1 MDRIRAPIAF
11 TVRVTTGE
19 EQKVSAIVQCVRTG
33 ERHRVRGGRA
43 IGALITR
50 LAKRGLRE
58 GRTPMQRLVLLI
70 MLATLGFAGPVLA
83 ETGDRRQDDQDDPG
97 AREVKVMVRNLYF
110 GADLAPAIAAKTLPE
125 FIGAVTGIFATVQA
139 SAPSA
144 RVAAVAEEIAA
155 AKPDLVGLQ
164 EVALWRSQL
173 PPDFAP
179 APNATT
185 VEFDFLQILLA
196 ELAARGEDYEVV
208 AVHVTNDI
216 EAPALTPAG
225 PCCRE
230 IRFTDREVILVRA
243 GRRHRDPIELS
254 NVQEGTFTAQ
264 LPLTLPGGLVYVQK
278 RGWLS
283 VDVRLRGAQFRFIT
297 SHLETDAAAPIQE
310 QQGLEIVAGPAASR
324 LPVIFVCD
332 CNSRADGTG
341 TATYA
346 GLLGAGFEDTWFE
359 RHPHNPGLTCCQDE
373 NLRNEESKFDRRI
386 DLIMLRGRGQV
397 LRARVVGDEPDE
409 RTVGGLWPSDHAGVV
424 ARLRLQR

>member
-19 EQKVSAIVQCVRTG
+19 ERKVSAIVQCVRTG

-50 LAKRGLRE
+50 LAQRGLRQ

-70 MLATLGFAGPVLA
+70 MLATLRFAGPVLA
-83 ETGDRRQDDQDDPG
+83 ETGDRRQDDQDNPG

-110 GADLAPAIAAKTLPE
+110 GADLAPAIAAQTLPE

-164 EVALWRSQL
+164 EVALWRSQF

-225 PCCRE
+225 PCC
-230 IRFTDREVILVRA
+230 
-243 GRRHRDPIELS
+243 
-254 NVQEGTFTAQ
+254 QEGTFTAQ

-386 DLIMLRGRGQV
+386 DLIMLRGRSQV

-409 RTVGGLWPSDHAGVV
+409 RSVGGLWPSDHAGVV

>member
-1 MDRIRAPIAF
+1 MDHIRAPIAF

-19 EQKVSAIVQCVRTG
+19 EREVTAIVQCVRTG
-33 ERHRVRGGRA
+33 EKHRVRGGRA

-50 LAKRGLRE
+50 LAQRGLRQ
-58 GRTPMQRLVLLI
+58 GRKPMQRLVLII

-83 ETGDRRQDDQDDPG
+83 DPGDRHEDDRNDPG
-97 AREVKVMVRNLYF
+97 DREVKIMVRNLYF

-139 SAPSA
+139 SAPAA
-144 RVAAVAEEIAA
+144 RVAAVAAEIAA

-164 EVALWRSQL
+164 EVALWRSQF

-196 ELAARGEDYEVV
+196 ELAARGEVYEVV

-243 GRRHRDPIELS
+243 GRPRVPITLS

-283 VDVRLRGAQFRFIT
+283 VDVRLRGTQFRFIT
-297 SHLETDAAAPIQE
+297 SHLETEEAAPIQE
-310 QQGLEIVAGPAASR
+310 QEGQEIVAGPAATR

-341 TATYA
+341 TTTYA
-346 GLLGAGFEDTWFE
+346 DLLAAGFDDTWVE
-359 RHPHNPGLTCCQDE
+359 RHPRNPGLTCCQQE
-373 NLRNEESKFDRRI
+373 NLRNEGSTFDRRI
-386 DLIMLRGRGQV
+386 DLILLRGHGQV
-397 LRARVVGDEPDE
+397 LRARVVGDEPDD
-409 RTVGGLWPSDHAGVV
+409 RTAGGLWPSDHAGVV
-424 ARLRLQR
+424 ARIRLAR

>member
-1 MDRIRAPIAF
+1 MDHIRAPIAF

-19 EQKVSAIVQCVRTG
+19 EREVTAIVQCVRTG
-33 ERHRVRGGRA
+33 EKHRVRGGRA

-50 LAKRGLRE
+50 LAQRGLRQ
-58 GRTPMQRLVLLI
+58 GRKPMQRLVLLI

-83 ETGDRRQDDQDDPG
+83 DPGDRHEDDRNDPG
-97 AREVKVMVRNLYF
+97 DREVKIMVRNLYF
-110 GADLAPAIAAKTLPE
+110 GADLAPAIAAKTVPE

-139 SAPSA
+139 STPSA
-144 RVAAVAEEIAA
+144 RVAAVAAEIAA

-164 EVALWRSQL
+164 EVALWRSQF
-173 PPDFAP
+173 PPDLAP

-196 ELAARGEDYEVV
+196 ELAARGEVYDVV

-243 GRRHRDPIELS
+243 GRPRDPIQMS

-297 SHLETDAAAPIQE
+297 SHLETEEAAPIQE
-310 QQGLEIVAGPAASR
+310 QEGQEIVAGPAATR

-341 TATYA
+341 TTTYA
-346 GLLGAGFEDTWFE
+346 DLLGAGFDDTWVE
-359 RHPHNPGLTCCQDE
+359 RHPRNPGLTCCQQE
-373 NLRNEESKFDRRI
+373 NLRNVGSTFDRRI
-386 DLIMLRGRGQV
+386 DLILLRGRGQV
-397 LRARVVGDEPDE
+397 LRARVVGDEPDD
-409 RTVGGLWPSDHAGVV
+409 RTAGGLWPSDHAGVV
-424 ARLRLQR
+424 ARIRLPR